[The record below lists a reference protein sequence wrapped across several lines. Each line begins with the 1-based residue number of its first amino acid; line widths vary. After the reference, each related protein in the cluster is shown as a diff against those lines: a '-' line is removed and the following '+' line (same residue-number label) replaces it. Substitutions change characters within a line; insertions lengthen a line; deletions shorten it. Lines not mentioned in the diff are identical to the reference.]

1 MPTYSTQDIQQH
13 TLPILLTID
22 KVLREHQ
29 LNYYI
34 SDGTMLGA
42 VRHGGFIPWDDD
54 IDVNMPRTDYDRLLE
69 HADEINASGDYK
81 LVSCE
86 MGNLNYPFAKIYD
99 LHTSINKLYD
109 EDETEKNLWIDI
121 FPMDGLPDDMEE
133 VNRIFK
139 KTLLARKILRVK
151 SARSGEGKTAFKRTF
166 KPLVKALL
174 KPVDSKKLL
183 DYINQTC
190 RTYKIDDCS
199 YMGGIANGY
208 GPQERVPKKPYLV
221 SVPMRFED
229 MTVSA
234 PGCWEYYLKNLYGD
248 FMQLPPEEKRV
259 PHDMDVWAEV
269 PGAQE

>member
-1 MPTYSTQDIQQH
+1 MMETNTMKKLDRSEIQQRELSLFKVFVDICDKYGIRYYLAGG
-13 TLPILLTID
+13 TL
-22 KVLREHQ
+22 
-29 LNYYI
+29 
-34 SDGTMLGA
+34 LGA
-42 VRHGGFIPWDDD
+42 VRHKGFIPWDDD

-174 KPVDSKKLL
+174 KPVDSKV
-183 DYINQTC
+183 
-190 RTYKIDDCS
+190 RS
-199 YMGGIANGY
+199 PGE
-208 GPQERVPKKPYLV
+208 GPQEALSGFCSNAV
-221 SVPMRFED
+221 
-229 MTVSA
+229 
-234 PGCWEYYLKNLYGD
+234 
-248 FMQLPPEEKRV
+248 
-259 PHDMDVWAEV
+259 
-269 PGAQE
+269 